1 MQNRRKSDF
10 GRVFGGII
18 LWALGLSL
26 MYLEIQV
33 FAYFLLA
40 LGAVWLIWV
49 IVCIL
54 RSAVG
59 ED

>member
-1 MQNRRKSDF
+1 MQNHRKSNF
-10 GRVFGGII
+10 VKVFGGII

-33 FAYFLLA
+33 LAYFLLA

-49 IVCIL
+49 IVSIL